1 MGRVAGA
8 ERAWR
13 PRSERRDCGRGPWV
27 RSRAASARAGPA
39 RGPAPVGAAGP
50 PRAVSAMQ
58 AHGEGPP
65 GLAGLLPQ
73 GPGPQAKQSRSR
85 GGRQFPWARGE
96 PRSLP
101 RDRTRYSPRLLV
113 FIFAGDEEV
122 TVSFS
127 QRANPPPG
135 HLAPS
140 TPPGPPQTGPRPS
153 LAAVPAGRRKLW
165 WAYFSTLFH
174 FLLLNELSRRPA
186 PAGAR
191 AGRRT
196 EARGRFWP
204 RRRPAAESSS
214 AALCGFCGMGR
225 GLERPGL
232 CLSRCPPC
240 ARSCPQAPEHFGRS
254 AGCVDRTRPV

>member
-1 MGRVAGA
+1 MGPEPGSPCPGKACQRARAYGGSRSPQGGVCHAGA
-8 ERAWR
+8 
-13 PRSERRDCGRGPWV
+13 RG
-27 RSRAASARAGPA
+27 
-39 RGPAPVGAAGP
+39 GAAGP
-50 PRAVSAMQ
+50 RRAAAS
-58 AHGEGPP
+58 GPWASGKAEP
-65 GLAGLLPQ
+65 EPWWPA
-73 GPGPQAKQSRSR
+73 
-85 GGRQFPWARGE
+85 FPWARGE

-113 FIFAGDEEV
+113 FIFARDEEV

-127 QRANPPPG
+127 QRANPLPG

-153 LAAVPAGRRKLW
+153 RAAVPAGRRKLW

-186 PAGAR
+186 PRGAR
-191 AGRRT
+191 ASRRT

-214 AALCGFCGMGR
+214 ATLCGFCGMGR